1 MIGVKQ
7 MSNWNDSM
15 KLTYDRYVFEL
26 MRGRLDLAWDAA
38 KQFNEL
44 IDLMQQNEMKLS
56 LAYESRDDL
65 TIQTLENK

>member
-1 MIGVKQ
+1 